1 MRANQ
6 KMYDDN
12 GFQVALFPLEELY
25 ISQGDT
31 GTYSH
36 DFSRYFATD
45 CLGYING
52 NRVLR
57 CPCYAPV
64 DIELLWKDSTE
75 CCAMW
80 KSVNKV
86 HLSDGSISYIGI
98 IIYHD
103 NDIQNNTYYPI
114 GTVKR
119 MGEEFCK
126 TGTGGKN
133 VTGDHIHIEIG
144 KGIPNLSQYKYHFL
158 DNTDCKRI
166 RIFNALYINDTTI
179 IQNWSGYD
187 WKTFSGGHPTP
198 TPEERRYKFNFVLFN
213 RNRRLRNRG

>member
-6 KMYDDN
+6 KLYDDN
-12 GFQVALFPLEELY
+12 GYQVALFPLQELY

-36 DFSRYFATD
+36 DFSRYYATD
-45 CLGYING
+45 CVGYING
-52 NRVLR
+52 SRVYR

-80 KSVNKV
+80 KSINRV
-86 HLSDGSISYIGI
+86 HISDGTISYIGI

-103 NDIQNNTYYPI
+103 NDIEDGTYYPI
-114 GTVKR
+114 GTIKR

-126 TGTGGKN
+126 TGTGGR
-133 VTGDHIHIEIG
+133 VYGEHLHIEIG

-158 DNTDCKRI
+158 DNTDCQRI

-179 IQNWSGYD
+179 IQNWSGYN
-187 WKTFSGGHPTP
+187 WKTFIDGHPTP
-198 TPEERRYKFNFVLFN
+198 EPDYKRYKFPFVLYAN
-213 RNRRLRNRG
+213 KIRNKG

>member
-6 KMYDDN
+6 KLYDRN
-12 GFQVALFPLEELY
+12 GYQVALFPLQELY

-36 DFSRYFATD
+36 DFSRYYATD
-45 CLGYING
+45 CVGYING
-52 NRVLR
+52 VRVYR

-64 DIELLWKDSTE
+64 DIELIWKDPTE

-80 KSVNKV
+80 KSINKV
-86 HLSDGSISYIGI
+86 HLADGSISNIGI

-103 NDIQNNTYYPI
+103 NDIENNTYYPI
-114 GTVKR
+114 GTIKR

-126 TGTGGKN
+126 TGTGGR
-133 VTGDHIHIEIG
+133 VSGDHLHIEIG

-158 DNTDCKRI
+158 DSTDCKRI

-179 IQNWSGYD
+179 LQNWSGYD
-187 WKTFSGGHPTP
+187 WKTFSGGSPTP
-198 TPEERRYKFNFVLFN
+198 THYKRYKFPFVLYAN
-213 RNRRLRNRG
+213 KIRNRG

>member
-1 MRANQ
+1 MRAHQ
-6 KMYDDN
+6 TLYDDN
-12 GFQVALFPLEELY
+12 GYQVALFPLEELY

-36 DFSRYFATD
+36 DFSRYYATD
-45 CLGYING
+45 CVGYQNG
-52 NRVLR
+52 SRVYR

-64 DIELLWKDSTE
+64 DIELIWKDSTE

-86 HLSDGSISYIGI
+86 HLSDGSLSYIGI

-103 NDIQNNTYYPI
+103 NDIQNNTYYSI
-114 GTVKR
+114 GTIKTQ
-119 MGEEFCK
+119 GEEFCK
-126 TGTGGKN
+126 TGTGGN

-158 DNTDCKRI
+158 SSTSCKRI
-166 RIFNALYINDTTI
+166 RIFNALFINDTTI
-179 IQNWSGYD
+179 IQNWTGYN
-187 WKTFSGGHPTP
+187 WKTYQGGSPQPTP
-198 TPEERRYKFNFVLFN
+198 TPKKYRFKWVLYAN
-213 RNRRLRNRG
+213 KLRNK

>member
-1 MRANQ
+1 MTPLQ
-6 KMYDDN
+6 TLYDDN
-12 GFQVALFPLEELY
+12 GYQVALFPLQELY

-36 DFSRYFATD
+36 DYSRYYATD
-45 CLGYING
+45 CVGYING
-52 NRVLR
+52 SRVYR

-64 DIELLWKDSTE
+64 DIELIWKDPTE

-80 KSVNKV
+80 KSINKV

-103 NDIQNNTYYPI
+103 NDIENNTYYSI

-119 MGEEFCK
+119 MGQEFCK
-126 TGTGGKN
+126 TGTGGR
-133 VTGDHIHIEIG
+133 VSGDHLHIEVG

-158 DNTDCKRI
+158 DSTDCKRI
-166 RIFNALYINDTTI
+166 RIFNALYINNTTI
-179 IQNWSGYD
+179 LQNWTGYT
-187 WKTFSGGHPTP
+187 WSTFQGGSPTP
-198 TPEERRYKFNFVLFN
+198 TPVGKKYKFPFVLYAN
-213 RNRRLRNRG
+213 KLRNK

>member
-6 KMYDDN
+6 KLYDNN
-12 GFQVALFPLEELY
+12 GKQVALFPLQELY

-36 DFSRYFATD
+36 DYSRYYATD

-52 NRVLR
+52 SRVYR
-57 CPCYAPV
+57 CPCYAPC
-64 DIELLWKDSTE
+64 DIELIWKDSTE

-80 KSVNKV
+80 KSTTKV
-86 HLSDGSISYIGI
+86 HLADGSISNIGI

-103 NDIQNNTYYPI
+103 NDIQNNTYYSI
-114 GTVKR
+114 GTIKR

-126 TGTGGKN
+126 TGTGGN

-144 KGIPNLSQYKYHFL
+144 VGTPNLSQYKYHFL
-158 DNTDCKRI
+158 DSTDCKRI

-179 IQNWSGYD
+179 IQNWSGYN
-187 WKTFSGGHPTP
+187 WKTFYGGSPTP
-198 TPEERRYKFNFVLFN
+198 PEEHKKYHFKWVLYAN
-213 RNRRLRNRG
+213 KIRDR

>member
-1 MRANQ
+1 MRPLQ
-6 KMYDDN
+6 TLYDNN
-12 GFQVALFPLEELY
+12 GKQVALFPLQELY

-36 DFSRYFATD
+36 DYSRYYATD

-52 NRVLR
+52 NRIYR
-57 CPCYAPV
+57 CPCYAPC
-64 DIELLWKDSTE
+64 DIELIWKDRTE

-86 HLSDGSISYIGI
+86 HLSNNTINYIGI

-103 NDIQNNTYYPI
+103 NDIENNTYYPI
-114 GTVKR
+114 GTVKQ

-126 TGTGGKN
+126 TGTGAR
-133 VTGDHIHIEIG
+133 VTGDHLHIEVG
-144 KGIPNLSQYKYHFL
+144 VGVPNLSQYRYHFL
-158 DNTDCKRI
+158 DNTSCKRI

-179 IQNWSGYD
+179 IQNWTGYN
-187 WKTFSGGHPTP
+187 WKTFSGGSPTP
-198 TPEERRYKFNFVLFN
+198 TPSGRKYRFKWVLYAN
-213 RNRRLRNRG
+213 KIRNR